1 MAWKDHMAAL
11 VRKWPFSWLLV
22 QAVRFFVPRQRVG
35 VALVALN
42 DRNEVFML
50 KHVYHPDVPWGLPG
64 GWLGRDEAPDAALV
78 REIREETG
86 LTVNI
91 GEPLL
96 VRHVEDPAHIIL
108 AYAGRVPEG
117 HGLALSA
124 EILEAR
130 WFPLDRLPKPLH
142 PFTLEAIAAMRA
154 HPVKAA
160 TTAE

>member
-1 MAWKDHMAAL
+1 MAWKAHMAAL
-11 VRKWPFSWLLV
+11 VRRWPFSWLLV

-64 GWLGRDEAPDAALV
+64 GWLGRDEAPATALA

-86 LTVNI
+86 LTADI

-108 AYAGRVPEG
+108 AYTGHVPQG
-117 HGLALSA
+117 NGLVLSA
-124 EILEAR
+124 EILDAG
-130 WFPLDRLPKPLH
+130 WFPLDSLPQPLH
-142 PFTLEAIAAMRA
+142 PFTLEAIAAA
-154 HPVKAA
+154 QSQPVEAGAMAK
-160 TTAE
+160 